1 MNYSS
6 YGPAMNGRPL
16 DYWLNSDVA
25 RMAPPE
31 TQSALRDMAWA
42 YGQWLGFRAAV
53 GGLGATLV
61 AAGILALAMM
71 GSSAALWST
80 LILAGLA
87 LTATAG
93 LVGRRKLANVAHGKQ
108 PRSSRAAGTSAS
120 GIGLALFITVVMVA
134 IMFSGFSGWLTQ
146 GPGPA
151 FSLFAICLLIL
162 FGSLSVFA
170 APGYCSQHARPY
182 FRARIDRDP
191 KLRQELE
198 AMSLAWHDPV
208 ANRSFGPL

>member
-1 MNYSS
+1 MNYSN
-6 YGPAMNGRPL
+6 YWPAMDGRPL
-16 DYWLNSDVA
+16 DYWLDSDVA
-25 RMAPPE
+25 RMAPVQ
-31 TQSALRDMAWA
+31 TQSALRDIAWA

-61 AAGILALAMM
+61 GAGFLSLAVM
-71 GSSAALWST
+71 GESVTLWLT

-87 LTATAG
+87 LTTTAG
-93 LVGRRKLANVAHGKQ
+93 LVGRVKLANIAHGKQ

-120 GIGLALFITVVMVA
+120 GIGLALFISAIMSA
-134 IMFSGFSGWLTQ
+134 IMFSGFSGWLSQ

-162 FGSLSVFA
+162 CGSLSVFA
-170 APGYCSQHARPY
+170 APGYCAQHGRRF
-182 FRARIDRDP
+182 FRSRIDSDP

-198 AMSLAWHDPV
+198 AMSLAWRDPV
-208 ANRSFGPL
+208 ANNSFGSL